1 MRAVLVAV
9 ALFALPVLGCHKEPE
24 AQPVGKA
31 SIAVT
36 ANAEGFTPASVQVKR
51 GVPTALAFTRTSDDT
66 CAKKVV
72 FPELNVTKDLPLN
85 TTVYVDVPTDR
96 ARTLTFQC
104 GMGMF
109 KSSVV
114 VN

>member
-1 MRAVLVAV
+1 MRALLAALVLAT
-9 ALFALPVLGCHKEPE
+9 LPVLGCHKEVE
-24 AQPVGKA
+24 AQPAGKTT
-31 SIAVT
+31 IAVT
-36 ANAEGFTPASVQVKR
+36 VDDKGFTPSSVDAKQ
-51 GVPTALAFTRTSDDT
+51 GEPTALAFTRKSNDT
-66 CAKKVV
+66 CATKVV

-85 TTVYVDVPTDR
+85 STVYVDVPTDK

-114 VN
+114 VK